1 LCKGFSNSQ
10 GKVKG
15 ALVSREKGAHSS
27 RGTFLKEPIAK
38 LERILQ
44 GVQVP
49 LYLSSLLYFLLEALH
64 IYTSI
69 SNWFSPGGFVQGHV
83 DNFSC
88 MLSFISTAK

>member
-1 LCKGFSNSQ
+1 MTTKIMDNGQ

-27 RGTFLKEPIAK
+27 RGAFLKEPIAK

-49 LYLSSLLYFLLEALH
+49 LYLSFFLYFLLESLH

-69 SNWFSPGGFVQGHV
+69 SN
-83 DNFSC
+83 
-88 MLSFISTAK
+88 